1 MKRKRKCE
9 KPDGATNG
17 CDERPKNKW
26 RKKMSFYFD
35 NAATSFPKPECVYE
49 FMDSFYKTAGANA
62 GRGQYKISAATSKV
76 IFETR
81 ELLQELLQCRN
92 KQVIFTPSATLALNM
107 LIQGIV
113 RKKSAVETVEDTSK
127 GNGHLD
133 KLNDC
138 VPLAV
143 YISPFEH
150 NAVTRTLHALEKQNL
165 VKVNVLPIEKDFSY
179 DFEKIARSFEKETPE
194 LLILSHVSNVC
205 GLICPVEK
213 LCSLAKKHNALTL
226 IDMAQSAAL
235 VPIELSSDLYD
246 FAVFAGHK
254 TLLGPLGVSGFVA
267 NPQVLKEFVAP
278 ILFGGTGV
286 DSKNQDMPDDLPA
299 RFEMGSV
306 NIQAVAGLHAA
317 LLWWKKDTE
326 NIRQKEK
333 ENHLRLLE
341 ILKKYDFLKI
351 VGPST
356 ESRIENC
363 TGVVSCVFENYS
375 ADEIGSVLDEKNIAV
390 RTGLQCAPLAHK
402 TLGTFPAGT
411 VRFSTQY
418 FTSDEAFDVL
428 VRAMEYI
435 KRNI

>member
-1 MKRKRKCE
+1 MKT
-9 KPDGATNG
+9 A
-17 CDERPKNKW
+17 
-26 RKKMSFYFD
+26 YFD
-35 NAATSFPKPECVYE
+35 NAATTFPKPECVYE
-49 FMDSFYKTAGANA
+49 FMDSFYRTAGANA
-62 GRGQYKISAATSKV
+62 GRGQYKISAANSKV

-81 ELLQELLQCRN
+81 ELLQELLQCKN
-92 KQVIFTPSATLALNM
+92 KQVIFTPTATLALNM
-107 LIQGIV
+107 LIQGVV
-113 RKKSAVETVEDTSK
+113 RKTWWLSSVETTSK
-127 GNGHLD
+127 ENGHFD
-133 KLNDC
+133 RLNDRKQ
-138 VPLAV
+138 LTV

-150 NAVTRTLHALEKQNL
+150 NAVTRTLHALQKQNL

-179 DFEKIARSFEKETPE
+179 DFEKIACDFEKEPPE

-213 LCSLAKKHNALTL
+213 LCSLAKKSGTLTL
-226 IDMAQSAAL
+226 LDMSQSAAL
-235 VPIELSSDLYD
+235 VPLELSSDLYD

-267 NPQVLKEFVAP
+267 KEEVLQKNVEPV
-278 ILFGGTGV
+278 IFGGTGV
-286 DSKNQDMPDDLPA
+286 DSKNQDMPSDLPA

-317 LLWWKKDTE
+317 LLWWKNDAE
-326 NIRQKEK
+326 NIRKREK

-351 VGPST
+351 VGPDAKT
-356 ESRIENC
+356 RIENC

-390 RTGLQCAPLAHK
+390 RTGLDCAPLAHK

-418 FTSDEAFDVL
+418 FSSDEDFDAL
-428 VRAMEYI
+428 TRAMEFI
-435 KRNI
+435 KENG

>member
-1 MKRKRKCE
+1 MKT
-9 KPDGATNG
+9 A
-17 CDERPKNKW
+17 
-26 RKKMSFYFD
+26 YFD
-35 NAATSFPKPECVYE
+35 NAATTFPKPECVYE
-49 FMDSFYKTAGANA
+49 FMDSFYRTAGANA
-62 GRGQYKISAATSKV
+62 GRGQYKISAASSKI

-81 ELLQELLQCRN
+81 ELLQELLQCKN
-92 KQVIFTPSATLALNM
+92 KQVIFTPTATLALNM

-113 RKKSAVETVEDTSK
+113 RKTWWLSNVETTSK
-127 GNGHLD
+127 ENGHFD
-133 KLNDC
+133 RLNDRKQ
-138 VPLAV
+138 LTV

-150 NAVTRTLHALEKQNL
+150 NAVTRTLHALQKQNL
-165 VKVNVLPIEKDFSY
+165 VKVNVLPSEKDFSY
-179 DFEKIARSFEKETPE
+179 NFEKIACEFEKEPPE

-213 LCSLAKKHNALTL
+213 LCSLAKKSGALTL
-226 IDMAQSAAL
+226 LDMSQSAAL
-235 VPIELSSDLYD
+235 VPLELSSDLYD

-267 NPQVLKEFVAP
+267 KEEVLQKNVEPV
-278 ILFGGTGV
+278 IFGGTGV
-286 DSKNQDMPDDLPA
+286 DSKNQDMPSDLPA

-317 LLWWKKDTE
+317 LLWWKNDAE
-326 NIRQKEK
+326 NIRKREK

-351 VGPST
+351 VGPDSET
-356 ESRIENC
+356 RIENC

-390 RTGLQCAPLAHK
+390 RTGLDCAPLAHK

-418 FTSDEAFDVL
+418 FSSDEDFDAL
-428 VRAMEYI
+428 TRAMEFI
-435 KRNI
+435 KENG

>member
-1 MKRKRKCE
+1 MK
-9 KPDGATNG
+9 
-17 CDERPKNKW
+17 DETKTA
-26 RKKMSFYFD
+26 YFD
-35 NAATSFPKPECVYE
+35 NAATTFPKPECVYE
-49 FMDSFYKTAGANA
+49 FMDSFYRSAGANA
-62 GRGQYKISAATSKV
+62 GRGQYKISAASSKV

-81 ELLQELLQCRN
+81 ELLQELLQCKN
-92 KQVIFTPSATLALNM
+92 KQVIFTPTATLALNM

-113 RKKSAVETVEDTSK
+113 RKAGKVT
-127 GNGHLD
+127 
-133 KLNDC
+133 
-138 VPLAV
+138 V

-150 NAVTRTLHALEKQNL
+150 NAVTRTLHALQKQNL

-179 DFEKIARSFEKETPE
+179 DFEKIARAFEKEPPE

-213 LCSLAKKHNALTL
+213 LCSLAKKSGALTL
-226 IDMAQSAAL
+226 LDMSQSAAL
-235 VPIELSSDLYD
+235 VPLALSSDLYD
-246 FAVFAGHK
+246 FAFFAGHK

-267 NPQVLKEFVAP
+267 NEEVLQKNVEPV
-278 ILFGGTGV
+278 IFGGTGV
-286 DSKNQDMPDDLPA
+286 DSKNQDMPEDLPA

-317 LLWWKKDTE
+317 LLWWKNDVE
-326 NIRQKEK
+326 NIRKREK

-341 ILKKYDFLKI
+341 ILKKYEFLKI
-351 VGPST
+351 VGPDVET
-356 ESRIENC
+356 RGENC

-390 RTGLQCAPLAHK
+390 RTGLDCAPLAHK

-418 FTSDEAFDVL
+418 FTSDEDFDAL
-428 VRAMEYI
+428 TRAMEFI
-435 KRNI
+435 RENG

>member
-1 MKRKRKCE
+1 MKT
-9 KPDGATNG
+9 A
-17 CDERPKNKW
+17 
-26 RKKMSFYFD
+26 YFD
-35 NAATSFPKPECVYE
+35 NAATTFPKPECVYE
-49 FMDSFYKTAGANA
+49 FMDSFYRTAGANA
-62 GRGQYKISAATSKV
+62 GRGQYKISAASSKV

-81 ELLQELLQCRN
+81 ELLQELLQCKN
-92 KQVIFTPSATLALNM
+92 KQVIFTPTATLALNM
-107 LIQGIV
+107 LIQGVV
-113 RKKSAVETVEDTSK
+113 RKTWWLSSVETTSK
-127 GNGHLD
+127 ENGHFD
-133 KLNDC
+133 RLNDRKQ
-138 VPLAV
+138 LTV

-150 NAVTRTLHALEKQNL
+150 NAVTRTLHALQKQNL

-179 DFEKIARSFEKETPE
+179 DFEKIACDFEKEPPE

-213 LCSLAKKHNALTL
+213 LCSLAKKFSALTL
-226 IDMAQSAAL
+226 LDMSQSAAL
-235 VPIELSSDLYD
+235 VPLELSSDLYD

-267 NPQVLKEFVAP
+267 KEEVLQKNVEPV
-278 ILFGGTGV
+278 IFGGTGV
-286 DSKNQDMPDDLPA
+286 DSKNQDMPSDLPA

-317 LLWWKKDTE
+317 LLWWKNDAE
-326 NIRQKEK
+326 NIRKREK

-351 VGPST
+351 VGPDSET
-356 ESRIENC
+356 RIENC

-390 RTGLQCAPLAHK
+390 RTGLDCAPLAHK

-418 FTSDEAFDVL
+418 FSSDEDFDAL
-428 VRAMEYI
+428 TRAMEFI
-435 KRNI
+435 KENG

>member
-1 MKRKRKCE
+1 MKT
-9 KPDGATNG
+9 A
-17 CDERPKNKW
+17 
-26 RKKMSFYFD
+26 YFD
-35 NAATSFPKPECVYE
+35 NAATTFPKPECVYE
-49 FMDSFYKTAGANA
+49 FMDSFYRTAGANA
-62 GRGQYKISAATSKV
+62 GRGQYKISAASLKV

-81 ELLQELLQCRN
+81 ALLQELLQCKN
-92 KQVIFTPSATLALNM
+92 KQVIFTPTATLALNM

-113 RKKSAVETVEDTSK
+113 RRKE
-127 GNGHLD
+127 
-133 KLNDC
+133 KLT
-138 VPLAV
+138 V

-150 NAVTRTLHALEKQNL
+150 NAVTRTLHALQKQNL
-165 VKVNVLPIEKDFSY
+165 VKVNVIPIEKDFSY
-179 DFEKIARSFEKETPE
+179 DFEKIARIFEKEPPE

-213 LCSLAKKHNALTL
+213 LCSLAKKSGALTL
-226 IDMAQSAAL
+226 LDMSQSAAL
-235 VPIELSSDLYD
+235 VPLELSSDLYD

-267 NPQVLKEFVAP
+267 NAQTLLEFVEP
-278 ILFGGTGV
+278 VLFGGTGV
-286 DSKNQDMPDDLPA
+286 DSKKQDMPNDLPA

-306 NIQAVAGLHAA
+306 NIQAVAGLHAS
-317 LLWWKKDTE
+317 LSWWKNDAE
-326 NIRQKEK
+326 NIRKREK

-351 VGPST
+351 VGPDVET
-356 ESRIENC
+356 RNENC

-390 RTGLQCAPLAHK
+390 RTGLDCAPLAHK

-418 FTSDEAFDVL
+418 FTSDEDFDAL
-428 VRAMEYI
+428 VRAMEFI
-435 KRNI
+435 ERNI